1 MSSSYNFTV
10 GSDDYGYDSISSYT
24 FSGSDRPDVYQRSK
38 LSATI
43 YNIALVVILVF
54 GVIANTAVLSLV
66 AFVRELRGSSNVFIS
81 MLCASNI
88 LMLVTIIPL
97 DLVDQDSFKLPPA
110 IANLK
115 HYILLYCCTLSVLSL
130 VMLSFERWCA
140 VVRPTWH
147 NVIGIGW
154 KVGTVFI
161 LGALLALPYAF
172 TYDRSGGIRAKDFRD
187 FLAYY
192 GFVVLYVVPLAII
205 FCMYVFVAITLCKQS
220 KPIKESVKRNKK
232 ARAGRTR
239 IARVVIC
246 LAICF
251 AVCWLPF
258 HLLVIFAM
266 FDESHDKPSDA
277 TVLLLHWRTCF
288 QMFNTC
294 CDPLSIFLMGS
305 RFRRHLLSGISRIF
319 HVPLNLRTTL
329 GRSRRDPSTSATM
342 VQMK

>member
-10 GSDDYGYDSISSYT
+10 GSDDYDDSYSDLSSYN
-24 FSGSDRPDVYQRSK
+24 FDGPDVYQRSK

-43 YNIALVVILVF
+43 YDIALVVILVF
-54 GVIANTAVLSLV
+54 GLIANTAVLSLV
-66 AFVRELRGSSNVFIS
+66 AFVQELRGSSNVFIS
-81 MLCASNI
+81 MLCGSNI
-88 LMLVTIIPL
+88 LILVTIIPL

-115 HYILLYCCTLSVLSL
+115 HYTLLYCCTISVLSL

-154 KVGTVFI
+154 KVAIVFI

-172 TYDRSGGIRAKDFRD
+172 TFDRSGGVRAKDFRD

-205 FCMYVFVAITLCKQS
+205 FCTYVSVAITLCRQS
-220 KPIKESVKRNKK
+220 KPIRASVKGNRK
-232 ARAGRTR
+232 ARAGRTK

-266 FDESHDKPSDA
+266 FDENYYKPSGA

-319 HVPLNLRTTL
+319 HVPPNLRTTL
-329 GRSRRDPSTSATM
+329 GRSSRDPSTSATM